1 MDLRA
6 EIARLGKDLA
16 SDENLKAEF
25 LGFGTNAEAAVAFA
39 NSKGYSFGI
48 EDVKSL
54 LPGNELSDSQLE
66 RVAGGSL
73 DKIFASAGLAGV
85 DLSEA
90 AFVIMQQAI
99 EGMDSDL
106 RAGMADI
113 KGSAG
118 SSSFPRRHR

>member
-1 MDLRA
+1 MANGWSLPLAKSPSRWSH
-6 EIARLGKDLA
+6 ARG
-16 SDENLKAEF
+16 
-25 LGFGTNAEAAVAFA
+25 
-39 NSKGYSFGI
+39 
-48 EDVKSL
+48 
-54 LPGNELSDSQLE
+54 Q
-66 RVAGGSL
+66 RH
-73 DKIFASAGLAGV
+73 KIFASAGLAGV